1 MGSIQR
7 GHSPAVFSFHT
18 FIYTLWVVLLEV
30 SMRFDASVCLETEEE
45 SVPSFCLGGRADSHS
60 PSRST

>member
-1 MGSIQR
+1 MGSIHR

-30 SMRFDASVCLETEEE
+30 SMRFDASVCLETE
-45 SVPSFCLGGRADSHS
+45 
-60 PSRST
+60 

>member
-1 MGSIQR
+1 MGPIQR

-30 SMRFDASVCLETEEE
+30 LCWGAWGACDPDRVSCCHAC
-45 SVPSFCLGGRADSHS
+45 SF
-60 PSRST
+60 PF

>member
-30 SMRFDASVCLETEEE
+30 SMRFDASACLETE
-45 SVPSFCLGGRADSHS
+45 
-60 PSRST
+60 